1 MEPKLEEMA
10 VANANVV
17 FLNVD
22 VDECGETAKEYEV
35 NAMPTIKFFKDGKV
49 FETVVGAHEA
59 KIKKLIA
66 DNFAAK

>member
-1 MEPKLEEMA
+1 MEEMA
-10 VANANVV
+10 GENPNVV
-17 FLNVD
+17 FMNVD

-49 FETVVGAHEA
+49 FETVVGADEA

-66 DNFAAK
+66 DNFSK